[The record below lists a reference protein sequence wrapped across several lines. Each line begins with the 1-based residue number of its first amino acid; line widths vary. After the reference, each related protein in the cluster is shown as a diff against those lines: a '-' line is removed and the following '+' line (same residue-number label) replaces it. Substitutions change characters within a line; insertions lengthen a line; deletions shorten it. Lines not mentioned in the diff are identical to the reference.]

1 MRKALSLVALL
12 LAAALICS
20 GCNAQQ
26 KEPAQEPAPAPA
38 ETQPAETPK
47 PAEEAKPAES
57 EKPAEEKKS
66 DDSKVASPSEM
77 STVVEVVE
85 EGMEPIS
92 GDKVK
97 DGVYS
102 AVVSS
107 SSNMF
112 KITDCQ
118 LTVEGGKMTAVLTM
132 GGTGYGKLFMGTG
145 EEAVAASEEQFIL
158 PVENE
163 KGEHTFII
171 PVEALD
177 AGLPVSAFSNKKEK
191 WYDRTLLVRAD
202 SLPAE
207 AFQEGLVTDPA
218 SLNLANGL
226 YTVDVV
232 LEGGSGKASVNSPAQ
247 LKVEGGACTATI
259 VWSSKNYDYMKV
271 DDVRYD
277 ALSTENGSTFE
288 IPVSGFDWKLPVIAD
303 TVAMGTPHEVS
314 YTLTFDSAS
323 IQPAQ

>member
-1 MRKALSLVALL
+1 MKKTKSLVALL
-12 LAAALICS
+12 LAAAILFA
-20 GCNAQQ
+20 GCNSQQ
-26 KEPAQEPAPAPA
+26 EESAKPVEPAAAPA
-38 ETQPAETPK
+38 ETQPAAEQKTTEEQK
-47 PAEEAKPAES
+47 PAGEQKNENS
-57 EKPAEEKKS
+57 Q
-66 DDSKVASPSEM
+66 VASSSEM
-77 STVVEVVE
+77 STVIEVVE

-92 GDKVK
+92 GDNVK

-118 LTVEGGKMTAVLTM
+118 LTVENGEMSAVLTM
-132 GGTGYGKLFMGTG
+132 GGTGYGKIFMGSG
-145 EEAVAASEEQFIL
+145 EEAAAASEEQYIL

-163 KGEHTFII
+163 KGEHTFAI

-177 AGLPVSAFSNKKEK
+177 AGIPVSAFSNKKEK

-218 SLNLANGL
+218 SLNLADGL
-226 YTVDVV
+226 YTVEVK

-247 LKVEGGACTATI
+247 LKVEGGVCMATV

-271 DDVRYD
+271 DDIRYD

-303 TVAMGTPHEVS
+303 TVAMGNPHEVA

-323 IQPAQ
+323 IRPAQ